1 MSFEACAALV
11 EKADPERFR
20 AIMAAPVG
28 ARRILFPLYAFN
40 VEIIR
45 APWLTKE
52 PMIAEMRLQWWRD
65 ALEEIKAGGRVR
77 KHEVVDALAEVL
89 DAAGAEALDA
99 TIAARRW
106 DIYSDPFAD
115 QADFDGY
122 IQATSGAPMIT
133 AARLLGNAA
142 QTVVA
147 DFAYASGVANL
158 LRALPVLL
166 DRQRQP
172 LPDASA
178 DGIASLAQRALLRLD
193 AARAARGDLPQQAS
207 APLLLG
213 HAARPVLTKAAKD
226 PDAALQ
232 ARLELTPLRQ
242 SLRLAHVALRGWWV

>member
-193 AARAARGDLPQQAS
+193 AARAARRDLPQQAS

-213 HAARPVLTKAAKD
+213 HAARPVLQNAAKD

>member
-1 MSFEACAALV
+1 MSFDACAALV

-20 AIMAAPVG
+20 AIMAAPVA
-28 ARRILFPLYAFN
+28 ARRVLFPIYAFN

-65 ALEEIKAGGRVR
+65 ALEEIKAGGIVR
-77 KHEVVDALAEVL
+77 KHEVVDALAAVL
-89 DAAGAEALDA
+89 DAQGAEALDT

-106 DIYSDPFAD
+106 DIYTDPFAD
-115 QADFDGY
+115 WDDFDAY
-122 IQATSGAPMIT
+122 IAATSGAPMIT
-133 AARLLGNAA
+133 AARLLGNENAA
-142 QTVVA
+142 VVG
-147 DFAYASGVANL
+147 DFAYATGVANL

-178 DGIASLAQRALLRLD
+178 EGIAGLAQRALARLG
-193 AARAARGDLPQQAS
+193 AARTARRDLPHHAS

-213 HAARPVLTKAAKD
+213 HAARPILTQAAKD
-226 PDAALQ
+226 PAAALQ
-232 ARLELTPLRQ
+232 GNLELTPLRQ

>member
-1 MSFEACAALV
+1 MSFDACAALV

-20 AIMAAPVG
+20 AIMAAPVA
-28 ARRILFPLYAFN
+28 ARRVLFPVYAFN

-65 ALEEIKAGGRVR
+65 ALDEIRAGGTVR
-77 KHEVVDALAEVL
+77 RHEVVDALAAVL
-89 DAAGAEALDA
+89 DAEGAGTLDA
-99 TIAARRW
+99 MIAARRW

-115 QADFDGY
+115 WDDFDAY
-122 IQATSGAPMIT
+122 IGKTSGLLMST
-133 AARLLGNAA
+133 AARLLGHGDSR
-142 QTVVA
+142 VVP
-147 DFAYASGVANL
+147 DFAYATGVANL

-172 LPDASA
+172 LPDPSPK
-178 DGIASLAQRALLRLD
+178 GIAGLAQRALARLD
-193 AARAARGDLPQQAS
+193 ASRAARRDLPKEAS

-213 HAARPVLTKAAKD
+213 HAARPVLTKAVKD
-226 PDAALQ
+226 PDAALEGN
-232 ARLELTPLRQ
+232 LELTPLRQ

>member
-1 MSFEACAALV
+1 MSFDACAALV

-20 AIMAAPVG
+20 AIMAGPVT
-28 ARRILFPLYAFN
+28 ARQVLFPIYAFN

-45 APWLTKE
+45 APWVTQE

-65 ALEEIKAGGRVR
+65 ALEEIKAGGTVR
-77 KHEVVDALAEVL
+77 KHEVVDALASVL
-89 DAAGAEALDA
+89 DAQGAETLDA

-115 QADFDGY
+115 QADFDAY
-122 IQATSGAPMIT
+122 IQATSGLPMIT
-133 AARLLGNAA
+133 AARLLGNADDA
-142 QTVVA
+142 VVA
-147 DFAYASGVANL
+147 DFAYATGVANL

-166 DRQRQP
+166 DRQRHP
-172 LPDASA
+172 LPDASIK
-178 DGIASLAQRALLRLD
+178 GITALAERALARLD
-193 AARAARGDLPQQAS
+193 AARIARRDVPQKAS

-213 HAARPVLTKAAKD
+213 HAARPVLTKAAKH

-232 ARLELTPLRQ
+232 GRLELAPLRQ

>member
-99 TIAARRW
+99 TIAARRR

-133 AARLLGNAA
+133 AARLLGHAA

-172 LPDASA
+172 LADASPA
-178 DGIASLAQRALLRLD
+178 GIASLAQRALLRLD

-232 ARLELTPLRQ
+232 GRLELTPLRQ

>member
-1 MSFEACAALV
+1 MSFDACAALV

-20 AIMAAPVG
+20 AIMAAPVA
-28 ARRILFPLYAFN
+28 ARQVLFPIYAFN

-65 ALEEIKAGGRVR
+65 ALDEIKAGGRVR
-77 KHEVVDALAEVL
+77 KHEVVDALAAVL
-89 DAAGAEALDA
+89 DAQGAEALDT

-106 DIYSDPFAD
+106 DIYTDPFAD
-115 QADFDGY
+115 WDDFDAY

-133 AARLLGNAA
+133 AARLLGNKNAA
-142 QTVVA
+142 VVG
-147 DFAYASGVANL
+147 DLAYATGVANL

-172 LPDASA
+172 LPDPSTAAIS
-178 DGIASLAQRALLRLD
+178 GLAQRALARLN
-193 AARAARGDLPQQAS
+193 AARTARRDLAQQAS

-213 HAARPVLTKAAKD
+213 HAAKPILTQVAKD
-226 PDAALQ
+226 PVAALQ
-232 ARLELTPLRQ
+232 GRLELTPLRQ

>member
-1 MSFEACAALV
+1 MSFDACAALV

-20 AIMAAPVG
+20 AIMAAPVA
-28 ARRILFPLYAFN
+28 ARRVLFPVYAFN

-65 ALEEIKAGGRVR
+65 ALEEIKAGGNVR
-77 KHEVVDALAEVL
+77 RHEVVDALGAVL
-89 DAAGAEALDA
+89 DPAGAEALDA

-115 QADFDGY
+115 WDDFDAY
-122 IQATSGAPMIT
+122 IHATSGGPMIT
-133 AARLLGNAA
+133 AARLLGNANDI
-142 QTVVA
+142 VVA
-147 DFAYASGVANL
+147 DFAYATGVANL

-172 LPDASA
+172 LLDASG
-178 DGIASLAQRALLRLD
+178 DGIAGLAQRALARLD
-193 AARAARGDLPQQAS
+193 IARTARRKLAREAS

-213 HAARPVLTKAAKD
+213 HATRPVLTKATND

-232 ARLELTPLRQ
+232 GRLELTPLRQ
-242 SLRLAHVALRGWWV
+242 SLRLSHVALRGWWV

>member
-1 MSFEACAALV
+1 MSFDACAALV

-20 AIMAAPVG
+20 AIMAAPVA
-28 ARRILFPLYAFN
+28 ARRVLFPVYAFN

-65 ALEEIKAGGRVR
+65 ALEEIKAGGIVR
-77 KHEVVDALAEVL
+77 KHEVVDALAAVL
-89 DAAGAEALDA
+89 DAQGAEALDT

-106 DIYSDPFAD
+106 DIYSDPFVD
-115 QADFDGY
+115 WDDFDAY

-133 AARLLGNAA
+133 AARLLGNKNAA
-142 QTVVA
+142 VVG
-147 DFAYASGVANL
+147 DLTYATGVANL

-178 DGIASLAQRALLRLD
+178 EGIAGLAQRALAHLS
-193 AARAARGDLPQQAS
+193 AARTARRDLPHHAS

-213 HAARPVLTKAAKD
+213 HAARPILTKAAKD
-226 PDAALQ
+226 PAAALQ
-232 ARLELTPLRQ
+232 GRLELTPLRQ

>member
-1 MSFEACAALV
+1 MSIDACAALV

-20 AIMAAPVG
+20 AIMAAPVA
-28 ARRILFPLYAFN
+28 ARRVLFPIYAFN

-65 ALEEIKAGGRVR
+65 ALDEIKAGGRVR
-77 KHEVVDALAEVL
+77 KHEVVDALAAVL
-89 DAAGAEALDA
+89 DAQGAEALDT

-106 DIYSDPFAD
+106 DIYTDPFSD
-115 QADFDGY
+115 WVDFDAY
-122 IQATSGAPMIT
+122 IAATSGAPMIT
-133 AARLLGNAA
+133 AARLLGNENAA
-142 QTVVA
+142 VVG
-147 DFAYASGVANL
+147 DFAYATGVANL

-178 DGIASLAQRALLRLD
+178 EGIAGLAQRALARLN
-193 AARAARGDLPQQAS
+193 AARTARRDLPQQAS

-213 HAARPVLTKAAKD
+213 HAARLILTQAAKH
-226 PDAALQ
+226 PAAALHGN
-232 ARLELTPLRQ
+232 LELTPLRQ
-242 SLRLAHVALRGWWV
+242 SMRLAHIALRGWWV